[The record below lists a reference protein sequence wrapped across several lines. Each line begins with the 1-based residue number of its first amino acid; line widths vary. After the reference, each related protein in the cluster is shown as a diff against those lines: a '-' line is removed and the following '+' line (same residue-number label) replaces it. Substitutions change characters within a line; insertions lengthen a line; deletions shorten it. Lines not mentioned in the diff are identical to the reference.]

1 MAHRATISMTPTP
14 VGDTAVEILLGH
26 DVRRVRGMAAAI
38 LDDLPPGVVDVV
50 PALDR
55 VTVVYDIGRIE
66 AVHDLVARLEIIAR
80 SSAASGPAA
89 EPQLHEIP
97 VCYGGEHGPDLA
109 EVCAA
114 RGIDRDGLVRLHT
127 RPTYEVQVG
136 GFVPGFAYLAG
147 LPCELATPRRATP
160 RPAVPAGSVGI
171 GGDRTGVY
179 PLAVPGGWNIIGR
192 SPLRLFDPDRQP
204 AAVLRAGDLVRFV
217 EIGPTSFAAPAARPR
232 QVDEAAAL
240 VAVVS
245 PGLWTTIQDLGRPGH
260 RAEGVPLSG
269 AVDPPALRLANM
281 LVGNPEGAAAL
292 ECTLLGPELRFEHD
306 ALVAVAG
313 ADFPGLPPRRAVRIA
328 AGSSIALGH
337 ARTGCR
343 GYLAIAGG
351 VAAPF
356 EMGSRST
363 FVAAAFGGLAGRPLA
378 AGDRLPVGPAD
389 RHSGSAVEPVAA
401 DHAVAA
407 VGPARPG
414 ELRIIPAAEAG
425 AIPRAVWEHEYRVSS
440 RSDRM
445 GVRLEGAPIP
455 SPGDGIVSVPVLPGT
470 VQIPPDGMPIVLL
483 ADAQTIGGYPVLGQ
497 VIAADLPSAGQLR
510 PGDTVRWKRVTLEE
524 AHQAYL
530 AHEASFAAMRSAVA
544 GRTPA

>member
-1 MAHRATISMTPTP
+1 MAQQGTISMTPTP

-26 DVRRVRGMAAAI
+26 DVRRVRWMAAAI
-38 LDDLPPGVVDVV
+38 LADLPPGVVDVV

-55 VTVVYDIGRIE
+55 VMVVYDIGRIE
-66 AVHDLVARLEIIAR
+66 SVHDLVARLEIVAR
-80 SSAASGPAA
+80 SSAACGPAA
-89 EPQLHEIP
+89 EPQLHEVP

-109 EVCAA
+109 EVCAS

-127 RPTYEVQVG
+127 QPIYEVQVG

-147 LPCELATPRRATP
+147 LPAELATPRRATP

-232 QVDEAAAL
+232 HTAATAA
-240 VAVVS
+240 VTVVS

-269 AVDPPALRLANM
+269 AVDPPSLRLANL

-292 ECTLLGPELRFEHD
+292 ECTLLGPELRFDRD
-306 ALVAVAG
+306 AIVAVAG
-313 ADFPGLPPRRAVRIA
+313 ADFPGLPSCRAVRIA
-328 AGSSIALGH
+328 AGGSIALGH

-363 FVAAAFGGLAGRPLA
+363 FVAAALGGLAGRPLA
-378 AGDRLPVGPAD
+378 AGDRLPIGPAD
-389 RHSGSAVEPVAA
+389 RHSGSAVQPVVA
-401 DHAVAA
+401 DLCVAA

-414 ELRIIPAAEAG
+414 ELRIIPAAEAL
-425 AIPRAVWEHEYRVSS
+425 ALPRAVWEHEYRVSS

-455 SPGDGIVSVPVLPGT
+455 ASGDGIVSVPVLPGT

-483 ADAQTIGGYPVLGQ
+483 ADAQTIGGYPVLGH
-497 VIAADLPSAGQLR
+497 VIAADLPIAGQLR

-530 AHEASFAAMRSAVA
+530 AHEAAIAAMRSAVA
-544 GRTPA
+544 GRPPA